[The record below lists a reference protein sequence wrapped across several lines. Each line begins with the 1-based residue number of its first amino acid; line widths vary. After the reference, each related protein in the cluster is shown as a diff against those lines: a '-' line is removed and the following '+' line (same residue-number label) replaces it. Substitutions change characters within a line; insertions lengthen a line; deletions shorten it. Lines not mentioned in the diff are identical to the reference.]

1 MLYMQDIE
9 DNMEDMED
17 NQLTK
22 TKVKNL
28 GVKNKWNLLKKLWKK
43 GNKILNSKNKKN

>member
-1 MLYMQDIE
+1 MLYMEDME
-9 DNMEDMED
+9 DNMEEGSDD

-28 GVKNKWNLLKKLWKK
+28 GVKNKWKLLKKLWKK
-43 GNKILNSKNKKN
+43 GDKILN